1 MYKEI
6 DNIKTYFHNFES
18 IESNKNSV
26 LFIAG
31 AGMDHKFVRA
41 LNLSNKEFN
50 PPLVID
56 LPGHGD
62 SQGSS
67 KIKLK
72 STAAS

>member
-18 IESNKNSV
+18 IESSKKSV

-41 LNLSNKEFN
+41 LNLLKEEF
-50 PPLVID
+50 
-56 LPGHGD
+56 
-62 SQGSS
+62 
-67 KIKLK
+67 
-72 STAAS
+72 